1 MKQEE
6 SDIKSTGARN
16 DYLLSLETANAHQD
30 RCRLVVA
37 MKVAFDMSVLVAMAA
52 VLLVEVAAGFVRFS
66 FSF

>member
-30 RCRLVVA
+30 RCRLVV
-37 MKVAFDMSVLVAMAA
+37 MKVAFDMSLLVAMAA